1 MYNLVKHDRYHRS
14 SSLTRQHLYHVGL
27 GIVAAQRHGGPPGTN
42 QADHRGHFKSLK
54 VGGKLL
60 CKFYNNEHRAT
71 CFSQQNNIPIENPKP
86 TQIIKNDVFFLVRNQ
101 VFL

>member
-42 QADHRGHFKSLK
+42 QSNQRKHFKSLI

-71 CFSQQNNIPIENPKP
+71 CFFSTKQYTYIENPKP
-86 TQIIKNDVFFLVRNQ
+86 IHK
-101 VFL
+101 